1 MMRDRPIY
9 ELKCLALQEGPE
21 QYLALDELAR
31 RLRDDRLIWW
41 SQTTPCVWSPIEITR
56 APSAIEV
63 EWVLLELSRQ
73 YNEGSAGQGPDYKLI
88 GAQDK
93 RLDSIK
99 EQLQNVEES
108 VEIRHRLFNYLQ
120 ARVRQHRNGSRK
132 LSKPS
137 TLPANRI

>member
-41 SQTTPCVWSPIEITR
+41 NRTRPCVWSPLEITR

-63 EWVLLELSRQ
+63 EWVLLELSIQ
-73 YNEGSAGQGPDYKLI
+73 YNEGSKGQGPDYKLI
-88 GAQDK
+88 GTQDK
-93 RLDSIK
+93 RLDRIK

-108 VEIRHRLFNYLQ
+108 VEITHMLFNYLQ
-120 ARVRQHRNGSRK
+120 ARVRQHHNGSRN

-137 TLPANRI
+137 TLPANCI